1 MSAVP
6 PADSWNRYIT
16 AQTAC
21 AGSTGFLWTH
31 MLISHHL
38 RSIFAEAL
46 NEFKALAQQD
56 RFGTLNTLEAQA
68 ASDAVVFK

>member
-1 MSAVP
+1 
-6 PADSWNRYIT
+6 
-16 AQTAC
+16 
-21 AGSTGFLWTH
+21 